1 MTCRGKESNNA
12 LNTRHA
18 NARWDKLLTYKLD
31 IQKIP
36 WAFCNVIIGQQINTH
51 LSISKLAKFRN
62 SILNSNENI
71 YSKFSWKA
79 AYHIVREKIKH
90 LNPADFH
97 SESITRKLSILTW
110 SKAARAMLGR
120 RHESKARDT
129 ILLWSGGSSRWSK
142 LLYRD
147 VFFSEGPSLTF
158 QRLRDCG
165 AKPTL

>member
-1 MTCRGKESNNA
+1 MTYRGKESNNA

-62 SILNSNENI
+62 SILNSNANI
-71 YSKFSWKA
+71 YSKLSWKA
-79 AYHIVREKIKH
+79 DHYIVREKKLSI
-90 LNPADFH
+90 LTLQI
-97 SESITRKLSILTW
+97 SIWIITRKLSILTW

-129 ILLWSGGSSRWSK
+129 ILLWSGGSSRRSK
-142 LLYRD
+142 LLYQDGFFLRGP
-147 VFFSEGPSLTF
+147 VSHFSEDKGLW
-158 QRLRDCG
+158 R
-165 AKPTL
+165 

>member
-1 MTCRGKESNNA
+1 MTYRGKESNNA

-79 AYHIVREKIKH
+79 AYHIVREK
-90 LNPADFH
+90 N
-97 SESITRKLSILTW
+97 
-110 SKAARAMLGR
+110 
-120 RHESKARDT
+120 
-129 ILLWSGGSSRWSK
+129 
-142 LLYRD
+142 
-147 VFFSEGPSLTF
+147 
-158 QRLRDCG
+158 
-165 AKPTL
+165 